1 MKEGNRVVFFSKED
15 MAGGFE
21 LQKGEHI
28 LRGDIK
34 QEYVDINDILELY
47 NIKKYIDNELYLK
60 SWTTDD
66 INNFKQKI
74 VSFGK
79 IIAQFMSAITN
90 ENFDQIYQNII
101 FDYEKSFWEL
111 INNLN
116 LSKNISKDKLL
127 GVLENKSYIKYEIL
141 QNKQIV
147 EHFDKVLKT
156 FFLNHPE
163 SAEIVLSV
171 YEVKKDNNESPYY
184 LPKSLTVE
192 DKENIIIN
200 YLNSSQTNINY
211 VSLIPNA
218 RNQTDFKLSDKTRLL
233 AKKLYAKETERFFAE
248 TNGIKF
254 GVSVGFSDNQE
265 TIKDA
270 SLSKDN
276 LTAYYSYSSV
286 FIKQNRDPHQLFEM
300 FTVLFEY
307 LDEQSRIELISKPSQ
322 LDVIERAM
330 GLKSKNDYLT
340 SHLFKIYNITSHLQ
354 IVGFRNELGKMGI
367 SLEDTLKH
375 IYTITFPEKYGYA
388 NNARFSIPTGKTF
401 LEKVRFIA
409 PEFESLI
416 KQYKLFVENNEID
429 YELLQ
434 ISSNPI
440 SINDIPSLNTNKY
453 IYFNDKNTNI
463 KSISNVFFS
472 DQTLLAYVEPYKEK
486 KYRNFFE
493 LLSHEHVQ
501 YENYADYQKNH
512 LTYLIDKNQIFVDK
526 SGQIQFVNPSRI
538 LILNDLYTNS
548 VASYYRYTNPFQKE
562 VLQMEKENIVFFES
576 SLFSKP
582 EQDYFNFFL
591 NKKEFTNGYDL
602 RNKYLHG
609 TQANPED
616 IQQHEDAYFIYL
628 KLIVLLLLKIE
639 DDLIIHIVLEKLK
652 SKESNKQNN
661 S

>member
-1 MKEGNRVVFFSKED
+1 MKEENRVVFFSKED

-90 ENFDQIYQNII
+90 ENFDQIYQYII

-276 LTAYYSYSSV
+276 LTAYYSYSSD

-486 KYRNFFE
+486 QYRNFFE

-512 LTYLIDKNQIFVDK
+512 LKYLIDKNQIFVDK

-548 VASYYRYTNPFQKE
+548 VASYYRYTNSFQKE

-639 DDLIIHIVLEKLK
+639 DDLIIHIVLDKLK

-661 S
+661 P

>member
-1 MKEGNRVVFFSKED
+1 MKEENRVVFFSKED

-79 IIAQFMSAITN
+79 IIAQFMSAITD

-147 EHFDKVLKT
+147 EHFDKLLKT

-276 LTAYYSYSSV
+276 LTAYYSYSSD

-512 LTYLIDKNQIFVDK
+512 LKYLIDKNQIFVDK

-639 DDLIIHIVLEKLK
+639 DDLIIHIVLDKLK

>member
-512 LTYLIDKNQIFVDK
+512 LKYLIDKNQIFVDK

>member
-1 MKEGNRVVFFSKED
+1 MKEENRVVFFSKED

-47 NIKKYIDNELYLK
+47 NIKKYIDKELYLK

-276 LTAYYSYSSV
+276 LTAYYSYSSD

-512 LTYLIDKNQIFVDK
+512 LKYLIDKNQIFVDK

-639 DDLIIHIVLEKLK
+639 DDLIIHIVLDKLK

>member
-1 MKEGNRVVFFSKED
+1 
-15 MAGGFE
+15 
-21 LQKGEHI
+21 
-28 LRGDIK
+28 
-34 QEYVDINDILELY
+34 
-47 NIKKYIDNELYLK
+47 
-60 SWTTDD
+60 
-66 INNFKQKI
+66 
-74 VSFGK
+74 
-79 IIAQFMSAITN
+79 
-90 ENFDQIYQNII
+90 
-101 FDYEKSFWEL
+101 
-111 INNLN
+111 
-116 LSKNISKDKLL
+116 
-127 GVLENKSYIKYEIL
+127 
-141 QNKQIV
+141 
-147 EHFDKVLKT
+147 
-156 FFLNHPE
+156 
-163 SAEIVLSV
+163 
-171 YEVKKDNNESPYY
+171 
-184 LPKSLTVE
+184 LTVE

-276 LTAYYSYSSV
+276 LTAYYSYSSD

-486 KYRNFFE
+486 QYRNFFE

-512 LTYLIDKNQIFVDK
+512 LKYLIDKNQIFVDK

-548 VASYYRYTNPFQKE
+548 VASYYRYTNSFQKE

-639 DDLIIHIVLEKLK
+639 DDLIIHIVLDKLK

-661 S
+661 P

>member
-1 MKEGNRVVFFSKED
+1 MKEENRVVFFSKED

-276 LTAYYSYSSV
+276 LTAYYSYSSD

-512 LTYLIDKNQIFVDK
+512 LKYLIDKNQIFVDK

-639 DDLIIHIVLEKLK
+639 DDLIIHIVLDKLK